1 MKVVINTCYGGF
13 GLSQEALLELQKI
26 ATPDSA
32 FIIMLDEDQLLLY
45 ADKNKEAGYYSIR
58 QDPQV
63 VEVVEKLGN
72 RANGRH
78 AKLKVVEIPNDVAY
92 EIAAYDGVE
101 WVVEVKLTRT
111 WS

>member
-13 GLSQEALLELQKI
+13 GLSQEALKELQRI

-32 FIIMLDEDQLLLY
+32 FIIKLDENQLLY

-72 RANGRH
+72 RANGKH
-78 AKLKVVEIPNDVAY
+78 AKLKVVEIPNGVDYV
-92 EIAAYDGVE
+92 IDDDDGVE
-101 WVVEVKLTRT
+101 RVTEYHRT

>member
-13 GLSQEALLELQKI
+13 GLSQEALRELQRI

-32 FIIMLDEDQLLLY
+32 FIIKLDEDQLLY
-45 ADKNKEAGYYSIR
+45 TDKNKEAGYYSIR

-72 RANGRH
+72 RANGKH
-78 AKLKVVEIPNDVAY
+78 AKLKVVEIPNDVDY
-92 EIAAYDGVE
+92 VIDDYDGVE
-101 WVVEVKLTRT
+101 WVAEYHRV